1 MSLCFNLK
9 YSEKGSLFQ
18 SAYHAREVSETSYM
32 NYLVFYILVKN
43 VLEMYPGGLNAALNN
58 FDDAWKWASQYRF
71 SSFRDHISGTP
82 SPLIDDP
89 DGLLAGLLEKGDES
103 KQEMKELLALH
114 MSSRGGEFKEISLEP
129 W

>member
-1 MSLCFNLK
+1 M
-9 YSEKGSLFQ
+9 
-18 SAYHAREVSETSYM
+18 
-32 NYLVFYILVKN
+32 
-43 VLEMYPGGLNAALNN
+43 LEIYPGGLSQALHN

-82 SPLIDDP
+82 SLLIDDP